1 METIEIAGRPWDDAK
16 MTQKRLGDISDYH
29 LWQMTT
35 RGMPA
40 PIRLGQRRFFDRK
53 AVDAWVV
60 KQIYTR
66 TPVIHLGDIASPDG
80 TLSAQA
86 RAADQTSASARVVD

>member
-1 METIEIAGRPWDDAK
+1 METIEIAGRPFDDAP
-16 MTQKRLGDISDYH
+16 MTQKRLGGISDYH
-29 LWQMTT
+29 LWQMSQ
-35 RGMPA
+35 RGCPA

-66 TPVIHLGDIASPDG
+66 TLSPHL
-80 TLSAQA
+80 
-86 RAADQTSASARVVD
+86 ADVLVGAD